1 MLRGAIGAKRVL
13 RRAVA
18 VVHPSHG
25 GAPYARA
32 PCAREAIGCI
42 RGDQDPPMPSAL
54 LPIFLV
60 ILVDVLGLTLIL
72 PLLPFYA
79 ERFGASPIVVGL
91 LGATYAACQLLSGP
105 VLGQLSDRYGRR
117 PLLLVSQ
124 IGTFLGF
131 LLLARAELLWMVF
144 LSRIIDGATAG
155 NLTIAQAYITDVTPP
170 AQRARAFAVIGISFG
185 VGFLIG
191 PAISGWL
198 AHYDPRWPVYAAAAL
213 SATSIGATALL
224 LREPTAAQRDA
235 ANAPP
240 AAAPG
245 AATLTAGPAA
255 PAGRRLTVFSWAGY
269 AAYFR
274 RPVLPMLL
282 ALFFCFAFSF
292 SLFTSGFALF
302 AERRL
307 HTATGAPWGPREV
320 GYVFAFSGL
329 LGIFLQGGLVG
340 RAVRRFGERS
350 LVGLGFASA
359 AVAYVVLGQA
369 YALPVLLVSASLSAL
384 SSSFLRAPL
393 TAMITQQCQRDEQ
406 GVVLGLTQSIT
417 SIAQIIG
424 PLVAGTLI
432 GRGWLQGWSL
442 AAALPALVAFPLW
455 ARVPRSASGGAESR

>member
-1 MLRGAIGAKRVL
+1 V
-13 RRAVA
+13 
-18 VVHPSHG
+18 
-25 GAPYARA
+25 
-32 PCAREAIGCI
+32 
-42 RGDQDPPMPSAL
+42 
-54 LPIFLV
+54 
-60 ILVDVLGLTLIL
+60 
-72 PLLPFYA
+72 
-79 ERFGASPIVVGL
+79 
-91 LGATYAACQLLSGP
+91 
-105 VLGQLSDRYGRR
+105 
-117 PLLLVSQ
+117 
-124 IGTFLGF
+124 
-131 LLLARAELLWMVF
+131 VF
-144 LSRIIDGATAG
+144 LARIIDGATAG

-213 SATSIGATALL
+213 SATSVSATALL
-224 LREPTAAQRDA
+224 LREPTAAQVDA

-240 AAAPG
+240 AVEGAAAPT
-245 AATLTAGPAA
+245 AAAGPAAPTAAAGPAA

-269 AAYFR
+269 ADYFR
-274 RPVLPMLL
+274 RPVLATLL

-307 HTATGAPWGPREV
+307 HTASGAPWGVREV
-320 GYVFAFSGL
+320 GYVFAYSGL

-340 RAVRRFGERS
+340 RAVRRFGERP
-350 LVGLGFASA
+350 LVGFGFACA
-359 AVAYVVLGQA
+359 GVAYVVLGQS
-369 YALPVLLVSASLSAL
+369 YALPLLLVSATLTAL

-393 TAMITQQCQRDEQ
+393 TAMITQQCHRDEQ

-417 SIAQIIG
+417 SIAQIAG

-455 ARVPRSASGGAESR
+455 ARVPRSASGGADSR